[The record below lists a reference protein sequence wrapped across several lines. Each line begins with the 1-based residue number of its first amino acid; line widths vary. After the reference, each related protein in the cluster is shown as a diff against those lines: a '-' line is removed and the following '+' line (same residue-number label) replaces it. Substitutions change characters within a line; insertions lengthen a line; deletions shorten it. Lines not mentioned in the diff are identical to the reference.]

1 MSVTTCPGCGK
12 PTAAVDFLLQPLRNT
27 WHRLWGGKDHVFK
40 ADCPR
45 CHTPFEL
52 SCETC
57 PACGEPV
64 DVVALFTDFAT
75 PLVDFM
81 VSVRKRA
88 ERITPFEAW
97 VIRFSH
103 FVVSISVL
111 GLLMGIAEDR
121 FVNGSGEW
129 FSAAFSTA
137 IYLGMS
143 LLILTWILPP
153 NVAPAFARLK
163 VLTKLSF
170 FLNYLAMVFGIML
183 TSDHWRARSWL
194 LIGTFAS
201 SLVGIWLASRLIL
214 PAWATAGGILS
225 GTINKVPEDEAW
237 RGRRKAHRPNR
248 IS

>member
-1 MSVTTCPGCGK
+1 MSATTCPGCGK
-12 PTAAVDFLLQPLRNT
+12 PTAAADFLLIPLRKT
-27 WHRLWGGKDHVFK
+27 WHRLWGGEGHVFK

-45 CHTPFEL
+45 CHAPFEL

-57 PACGEPV
+57 PSCGAPV

-75 PLVDFM
+75 PLVDLM
-81 VSVRKRA
+81 VALRQRA
-88 ERITPFEAW
+88 ERITQFEAW
-97 VIRFSH
+97 VIRFAH
-103 FVVSISVL
+103 FIVSISVL

-129 FSAAFSTA
+129 FSAAFSAA

-143 LLILTWILPP
+143 LLVLTWILPP
-153 NVAPAFARLK
+153 NIAPALARLQ

-183 TSDHWRARSWL
+183 ASDHWRARSWL

-201 SLVGIWLASRLIL
+201 SLVGIWLASRFIL

-225 GTINKVPEDEAW
+225 GTITKVPEDEAW
-237 RGRRKAHRPNR
+237 RGRRKVHRPNR
-248 IS
+248 LS